1 MKIKKNLAETLIY
14 LSAYIG
20 GAAFALVGG
29 LFFLKCKDEN
39 IKKPLKIALMLFVVF
54 LGAEAA
60 ALIFEDLFSAID
72 LWNASYWVDLIVDL
86 SKTIVFGLTAFSA
99 FSGGS
104 KEFYELEGFSGEK

>member
-29 LFFLKCKDEN
+29 FFLLKCKDPN
-39 IKKPLKIALMLFVVF
+39 IKKPLKIALMLFAVF

-86 SKTIVFGLTAFSA
+86 SKAIVFGLTAFSA

-104 KEFYELEGFSGEK
+104 KEFYELESFSDEK

>member
-29 LFFLKCKDEN
+29 FFFLKCRDED
-39 IKKPLKIALMLFVVF
+39 IKKPLKTALMLFVVF

-60 ALIFEDLFSAID
+60 ALIFEDLFSAVD
-72 LWNASYWVDLIVDL
+72 MWNVSYWVDLIVDAG
-86 SKTIVFGLTAFSA
+86 KIIAFGLMTFSV

-104 KEFYELEGFSGEK
+104 KEFYELEDFSDEK